1 MRNYPFEKNFPSISY
16 IANNWPRT
24 KDVLK
29 KFILSNHKLPDLY
42 NLCLNCLNDL
52 NVHKIDKMKPIL
64 KKLSTLCSKNVTY
77 NTYHDSH
84 HFKSVIIIACLLAK
98 LSNLKNNE
106 DKFLLIIIALTH
118 DLGHLGRRIQSRSF
132 YQEEKSFN
140 ELSRNLFRAKPN
152 FKKNQRI
159 KKIFRSTYFPIKP
172 EKVDDHVQKIILDSD
187 ILASLMFGLDV
198 GVEFASRL
206 KHELRFEGGSKQLF
220 SGFLKFLDNKSL
232 YLDSS
237 KNSC

>member
-24 KDVLK
+24 KNVLK

-52 NVHKIDKMKPIL
+52 NVHKIDKIKPVL
-64 KKLSTLCSKNVTY
+64 KKLSILCSKNVTY

-106 DKFLLIIIALTH
+106 DKLLVVIIALTH
-118 DLGHLGRRIQSRSF
+118 DLGHLGRRVQNKSF
-132 YQEEKSFN
+132 FQEEKSFS
-140 ELSRNLFRAKPN
+140 ELSRILFKVKPN
-152 FKKNQRI
+152 FNKNQRI
-159 KKIFRSTYFPIKP
+159 KKIFRSTFFPIKP
-172 EKVDDHVQKIILDSD
+172 EKVDDHVEKIILDAD
-187 ILASLMFGLDV
+187 ILGSLMFGLNV
-198 GVEFASRL
+198 GVEFAKRL
-206 KHELRFEGGSKQLF
+206 KHELRFEGASKQLF

-237 KNSC
+237 KKSC

>member
-52 NVHKIDKMKPIL
+52 NVHKIDKMKPLL
-64 KKLSTLCSKNVTY
+64 KKLSALCSRNVTY

-98 LSNLKNNE
+98 LSNLKNHE
-106 DKFLLIIIALTH
+106 DKLLLVIIALTH
-118 DLGHLGRRIQSRSF
+118 DLGHLGRRIQNKLF
-132 YQEEKSFN
+132 YQEEKSFD
-140 ELSRNLFRAKPN
+140 ELSRILFKVKPN

-159 KKIFRSTYFPIKP
+159 KKIFRSTFFALKP
-172 EKVDDHVQKIILDSD
+172 EKVEDHVEKIILDAD